1 MAGVE
6 EELTDDLARPA
17 GGQGAITSFHFT
29 TTGIASPFDAWR
41 SLLDILFDS
50 FPPKKPPS
58 SIFQA
63 NLIVH
68 HFGTFLLCRS
78 GAVGGRYRRTKTRL
92 AWNDLDHIVISCLLR
107 GGIAV
112 AGAATRRLRPGDVA
126 VLDLSAPMA
135 FAMTAAEGMHLIVPR
150 TLLPASMAPVH
161 PVTGRILAQDTAMAI
176 FVRGVIGALA
186 EAALRLSPG
195 EMMALGASVPELL
208 ASCLGP
214 AAAATSTEA
223 KGDLGRRL
231 RRHIEENLHRSD
243 LTPSRLTHDLHV
255 SRSQL
260 YRQFATSGGV
270 EAYIRRRR
278 LRRCLLTLCDSRYAD
293 RRIGDIAYEM
303 GFADE
308 AHFSRLFRRA
318 FGLSPRGAR
327 SAARQDDPGLGG
339 LFRPPADGAS
349 FGDWLAMLGTS

>member
-1 MAGVE
+1 M
-6 EELTDDLARPA
+6 EELPDNLARPA
-17 GGQGAITSFHFT
+17 GGQGAIASFHFAT
-29 TTGIASPFDAWR
+29 AGIDSPFDAWR
-41 SLLDILFDS
+41 SLLNVLFDS
-50 FPPKKPPS
+50 LPPKASPS
-58 SIFQA
+58 TGFQA
-63 NLIVH
+63 NLIVY

-78 GAVGGRYRRTKTRL
+78 IAVGGRYRRTEARL
-92 AWNDLDHIVISCLLR
+92 AWNDLDHIVVSCLLR
-107 GGIAV
+107 GGIALTSP
-112 AGAATRRLRPGDVA
+112 ATRRLRPGDVA

-135 FAMTAAEGMHLIVPR
+135 FAMSAAEGMHLIMPR
-150 TLLPASMAPVH
+150 TLLPASMAPVY
-161 PVTGRILAQDTAMAI
+161 PVIGRILAQNTAMAI
-176 FVRGVIGALA
+176 FIRGILEALG

-195 EMMALGASVPELL
+195 EVIALGASVPDLL

-214 AAAATSTEA
+214 LASVPSTEA

-260 YRQFATSGGV
+260 YRQFEKSGGV

-278 LRRCLLTLCDSRYAD
+278 LRRCLLTLCDSRHAD

-327 SAARQDDPGLGG
+327 SAARQDGPELGG
-339 LFRPPADGAS
+339 LFRPSNDGAS
-349 FGDWLAMLGTS
+349 FGDWLTALGTS

>member
-1 MAGVE
+1 MKE
-6 EELTDDLARPA
+6 ITDDLTRPA
-17 GGQGAITSFHFT
+17 GEQGVIASFHFT
-29 TTGIASPFDAWR
+29 TTGIESPFDAWR
-41 SLLDILFDS
+41 SLLNILFDS
-50 FPPKKPPS
+50 LPSKTPPS
-58 SIFQA
+58 STFQA

-78 GAVGGRYRRTKTRL
+78 GALGGRYRRTETRL
-92 AWNDLDHIVISCLLR
+92 AWNDLDHIVISCLQR
-107 GGIAV
+107 GGIALTSP
-112 AGAATRRLRPGDVA
+112 ATRRLRPGDVA

-150 TLLPASMAPVH
+150 TLLPVSMAPVH
-161 PVTGRILAQDTAMAI
+161 PMTGRILTQDSAMAI
-176 FVRGVIGALA
+176 FIRGILEALA

-195 EMMALGASVPELL
+195 EVIALGASVPDLL
-208 ASCLGP
+208 AACLGP
-214 AAAATSTEA
+214 AAVVSSSEA
-223 KGDLGRRL
+223 KGNLGRRL

-243 LTPSRLTHDLHV
+243 LTPSRLTHDLRV

-260 YRQFATSGGV
+260 YRQFEKSGGV

-278 LRRCLLTLCDSRYAD
+278 LRRCLLTLCDPRHAD

-308 AHFSRLFRRA
+308 AHFSRLFRRS

-327 SAARQDDPGLGG
+327 AAARQDGPDLSG
-339 LFRPPADGAS
+339 LFHPNTSSTS
-349 FGDWLAMLGTS
+349 FGDWLTTLGTI

>member
-1 MAGVE
+1 
-6 EELTDDLARPA
+6 
-17 GGQGAITSFHFT
+17 
-29 TTGIASPFDAWR
+29 
-41 SLLDILFDS
+41 
-50 FPPKKPPS
+50 
-58 SIFQA
+58 
-63 NLIVH
+63 
-68 HFGTFLLCRS
+68 
-78 GAVGGRYRRTKTRL
+78 
-92 AWNDLDHIVISCLLR
+92 
-107 GGIAV
+107 
-112 AGAATRRLRPGDVA
+112 
-126 VLDLSAPMA
+126 
-135 FAMTAAEGMHLIVPR
+135 
-150 TLLPASMAPVH
+150 
-161 PVTGRILAQDTAMAI
+161 
-176 FVRGVIGALA
+176 
-186 EAALRLSPG
+186 
-195 EMMALGASVPELL
+195 MMALGASVPELL

-214 AAAATSTEA
+214 AAAATSAEA

-231 RRHIEENLHRSD
+231 RRHIEENLHRND

>member
-1 MAGVE
+1 VVE
-6 EELTDDLARPA
+6 KIPDDSARPA
-17 GGQGAITSFHFT
+17 GGQGAIASFHFA
-29 TTGIASPFDAWR
+29 TTGIDSTFDAWR
-41 SLLDILFDS
+41 SLLNVLFDS
-50 FPPKKPPS
+50 LPPKPSPS
-58 SIFQA
+58 SPFQP
-63 NLIVH
+63 NLIVY

-78 GAVGGRYRRTKTRL
+78 AAVGGRYRRTEARL
-92 AWNDLDHIVISCLLR
+92 AWNDLDHIVISCLVR
-107 GGIAV
+107 GGIALTSP
-112 AGAATRRLRPGDVA
+112 ATRRLRPGDVA

-135 FAMTAAEGMHLIVPR
+135 FAMSAADGVHLIMPR

-161 PVTGRILAQDTAMAI
+161 PMTGRILAQDTAMAI
-176 FVRGVIGALA
+176 FIRGILEALG

-195 EMMALGASVPELL
+195 EVIALGASVPDLL

-214 AAAATSTEA
+214 AGEPSSTEA
-223 KGDLGRRL
+223 RGDLGRRL

-260 YRQFATSGGV
+260 YRQFESSGGV

-278 LRRCLLTLCDSRYAD
+278 LRRCLLTLCDARHAD

-303 GFADE
+303 GFSDE

-318 FGLSPRGAR
+318 FGVSPRGAR
-327 SAARQDDPGLGG
+327 AAVRQDGLDFGG
-339 LFRPPADGAS
+339 LFRPSTAGAS
-349 FGDWLAMLGTS
+349 FGDWLTALGTS